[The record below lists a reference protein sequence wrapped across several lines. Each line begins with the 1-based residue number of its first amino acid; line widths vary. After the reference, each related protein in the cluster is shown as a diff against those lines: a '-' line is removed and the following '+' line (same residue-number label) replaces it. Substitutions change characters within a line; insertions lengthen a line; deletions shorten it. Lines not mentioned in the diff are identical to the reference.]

1 MIISQGENVNGTI
14 IFAHGAG
21 MAMDHEYMQRFSLL
35 LSQRGFKVIRFE
47 FLYMQHRRETGKQK
61 FPDKIDVLIECF
73 KEVIDNCRSDII
85 ESNKPLYLL
94 GKSLGGR
101 IATLIANELEPL
113 VYLQGVFVLGYPFHP
128 IGKPSVLRTAHLH
141 DQKVEVSIFQG
152 ERDKFGSKDEVLEYQ
167 SALDV
172 TLYWLEDGDHDLKPR
187 VKSGFTQLQ
196 HLSKIADIIQNK
208 AVKKLL

>member
-21 MAMDHEYMQRFSLL
+21 MAMDHNYMQQFSLL
-35 LSQRGFKVIRFE
+35 LCQRGFKVIRFE

-61 FPDKIDVLIECF
+61 FPDKLDVLVERF
-73 KEVIDNCRSDII
+73 KEVIDSCRSDLV

-101 IATLIANELEPL
+101 VATLIANELDPL
-113 VYLQGVFVLGYPFHP
+113 LRLKGVFVLGYPFHP
-128 IGKPSVLRTAHLH
+128 IGKPSILRTAHLKN
-141 DQKVEVSIFQG
+141 QQVEVSIFQG
-152 ERDKFGSKDEVLEYQ
+152 ERDKFGSMNEVFEYQ
-167 SALDV
+167 HMLDV

-196 HLSKIADIIQNK
+196 HLSKIADIIQKK
-208 AVKKLL
+208 AVKNLF

>member
-21 MAMDHEYMQRFSLL
+21 MPMDHDYMRQFSLL

-61 FPDKIDVLIECF
+61 FPDKLDALVGRF
-73 KEVIDNCRSDII
+73 KEVIDNCRSDIC

-101 IATLIANELEPL
+101 VATLIANDIDPL
-113 VYLQGVFVLGYPFHP
+113 LQLKGVFVLGYPFHP
-128 IGKPSVLRTAHLH
+128 IGKPSILRTAHLQN
-141 DQKVEVSIFQG
+141 QKIEVSIFQG
-152 ERDKFGSKDEVLEYQ
+152 ERDKFGSMTEVLEYQ
-167 SALDV
+167 HTLDV
-172 TLYWLEDGDHDLKPR
+172 ALYWLEDGDHDLKPR

-196 HLSKIADIIQNK
+196 HLSKVADIIQKK
-208 AVKKLL
+208 AVKNLF